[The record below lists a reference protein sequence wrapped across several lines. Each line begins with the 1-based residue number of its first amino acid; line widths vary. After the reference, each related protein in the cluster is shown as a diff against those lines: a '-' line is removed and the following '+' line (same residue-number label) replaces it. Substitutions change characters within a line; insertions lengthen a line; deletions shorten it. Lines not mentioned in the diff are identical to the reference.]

1 MKSRRKDHVMTVHA
15 NCNRDEVGG
24 SFEAPTMRRARSL
37 EQASGPVAS
46 AQRRVDNGHNRP
58 SEDLPDA
65 SELWESYWATGSLTT
80 RNELIEM
87 HMYLVDAVVR
97 RLPFDVR
104 RYWGEE
110 ELRSFGT
117 FGLIDAVERRQ
128 AALASLSFATYANS
142 RIRGAIY
149 DELRALDWLPR
160 TARRRAIDFKVA
172 EDALR
177 GTLKRNPGFGEV
189 LDAMHVAAPS
199 RSRAT
204 ATAVNRSQMVSLD
217 DRLSEDNEASKL
229 TLLASPDDV
238 ESELFSRLDGFDL
251 SAALANLPDRQRAIL
266 GYRYRDRL
274 TLQQVGDLIG
284 VSYSRICQ
292 IEQATLRDLRGV
304 LEVAEVA

>member
-1 MKSRRKDHVMTVHA
+1 
-15 NCNRDEVGG
+15 
-24 SFEAPTMRRARSL
+24 
-37 EQASGPVAS
+37 
-46 AQRRVDNGHNRP
+46 
-58 SEDLPDA
+58 
-65 SELWESYWATGSLTT
+65 
-80 RNELIEM
+80 
-87 HMYLVDAVVR
+87 MYLVDGVVR

-117 FGLIDAVERRQ
+117 FGLIDAVERRR
-128 AALASLSFATYANS
+128 AALATLSFATYANA

-172 EDALR
+172 EDGLR
-177 GTLKRNPGFGEV
+177 VSLKRNPGYREV
-189 LDAMHVAAPS
+189 LEAMDVATPAQL
-199 RSRAT
+199 RST
-204 ATAVNRSQMVSLD
+204 VTAVNRSQMVSLD
-217 DRLSEDNEASKL
+217 DRLSEDNESSKL
-229 TLLASPDDV
+229 TLLPSPDDV
-238 ESELFSRLDGFDL
+238 ESELFSQIDQLDL

-274 TLQQVGDLIG
+274 TLQQVGELIG

-292 IEQATLRDLRGV
+292 IEQATLRDLRGI